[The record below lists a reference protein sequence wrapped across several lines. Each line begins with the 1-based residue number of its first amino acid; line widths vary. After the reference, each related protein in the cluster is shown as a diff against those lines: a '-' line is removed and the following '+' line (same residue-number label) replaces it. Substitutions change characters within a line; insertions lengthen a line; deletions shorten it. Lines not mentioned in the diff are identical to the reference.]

1 MGKTKIAF
9 IITKLELGG
18 AQKSVLYSARDI
30 DKTRFEPYL
39 LAGAGGYFDAYAKE
53 NIKNIFFIPA
63 LQRAVNPLKD
73 MRALTQIMAALKK
86 IKPRIVHTNSSKAG
100 ILGRAA
106 AMLMKPRPKIVH
118 TVHGF
123 GFNDYQNFLMRSFY
137 IFLERLLARGTD
149 ILIFVSLADIQTAL
163 RLKIAPAQKCR
174 LIRAGVELK
183 TKTDFKKSDI
193 TAEFGLPGESKI
205 VLCAANLKPQKNPLD
220 MVRAAQIVCAQMPE
234 TVFLYL
240 GAGELEGQTRA
251 LINKYKLQSNF
262 RLLGRRGDVE
272 RLLAAAD
279 CFALSSLWEGLP
291 MALIEALSMHVPA
304 ACYDA
309 GGISEVLHSGKNGY
323 LVKRGDFA
331 GLAQGIINILR
342 GDLIFDAKAVD
353 LKEFDAKEMLQKQQD
368 LWSNA
373 AALRNT

>member
-1 MGKTKIAF
+1 MT
-9 IITKLELGG
+9 
-18 AQKSVLYSARDI
+18 
-30 DKTRFEPYL
+30 
-39 LAGAGGYFDAYAKE
+39 
-53 NIKNIFFIPA
+53 
-63 LQRAVNPLKD
+63 
-73 MRALTQIMAALKK
+73 
-86 IKPRIVHTNSSKAG
+86 
-100 ILGRAA
+100 
-106 AMLMKPRPKIVH
+106 
-118 TVHGF
+118 
-123 GFNDYQNFLMRSFY
+123 
-137 IFLERLLARGTD
+137 
-149 ILIFVSLADIQTAL
+149 
-163 RLKIAPAQKCR
+163 
-174 LIRAGVELK
+174 
-183 TKTDFKKSDI
+183 
-193 TAEFGLPGESKI
+193 
-205 VLCAANLKPQKNPLD
+205 
-220 MVRAAQIVCAQMPE
+220 E

-262 RLLGRRGDVE
+262 RLLGRRDDVE
-272 RLLAAAD
+272 RLMAVAD

-353 LKEFDAKEMLQKQQD
+353 LKEFDAEEMLQKQQD

-373 AALRNT
+373 AALPQHLNFAKI